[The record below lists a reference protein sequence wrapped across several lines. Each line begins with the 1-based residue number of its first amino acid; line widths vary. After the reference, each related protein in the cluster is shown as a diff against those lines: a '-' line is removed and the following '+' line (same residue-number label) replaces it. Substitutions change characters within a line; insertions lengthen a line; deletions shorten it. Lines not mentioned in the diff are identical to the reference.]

1 MAHGDNLSSKF
12 LAFFRSNISKPSVN
26 QPYTG
31 ASRLRASRISGNT
44 DREIAR
50 TSTKQP
56 SLPRG
61 LRTSSASTSMV
72 VGVRPL
78 PPSFQRVAVRRFV
91 PRLAKPATKMPAE
104 YLPPFGGN

>member
-1 MAHGDNLSSKF
+1 
-12 LAFFRSNISKPSVN
+12 VN

-56 SLPRG
+56 SLPRSLG
-61 LRTSSASTSMV
+61 GDSAV
-72 VGVRPL
+72 V
-78 PPSFQRVAVRRFV
+78 F
-91 PRLAKPATKMPAE
+91 AE
-104 YLPPFGGN
+104 YLNAADIPVSLPVTYDPTRTAHNVPCE

>member
-1 MAHGDNLSSKF
+1 MPF
-12 LAFFRSNISKPSVN
+12 VR
-26 QPYTG
+26 T
-31 ASRLRASRISGNT
+31 RRRISGNT

-56 SLPRG
+56 SLPRS
-61 LRTSSASTSMV
+61 LRTLSASTSMV

>member
-1 MAHGDNLSSKF
+1 MAHDDNSSSRLFASFK
-12 LAFFRSNISKPSVN
+12 SNISKPSVN

-31 ASRLRASRISGNT
+31 ASRLRASHISANT
-44 DREIAR
+44 DREIAL

-56 SLPRG
+56 SLPRS
-61 LRTSSASTSMV
+61 LKTFSASTSMV

-78 PPSFQRVAVRRFV
+78 PPSFQRVVR
-91 PRLAKPATKMPAE
+91 PKPATKIPAE